1 MQKPSVD
8 DPSIKSFCIT
18 SFSTDFLLFFF
29 LFMFLWQHL
38 LMILKED
45 GIKIFST
52 IMNDDLCLKTM
63 KISPILLVN

>member
-8 DPSIKSFCIT
+8 DPSIKSFCIS
-18 SFSTDFLLFFF
+18 SFSTDFLFFF

-45 GIKIFST
+45 GIKILST
-52 IMNDDLCLKTM
+52 IINDDLCFKKM

>member
-1 MQKPSVD
+1 MILQSNHFVLPVLVQ
-8 DPSIKSFCIT
+8 IF
-18 SFSTDFLLFFF
+18 FFFF

-45 GIKIFST
+45 GIKILST
-52 IMNDDLCLKTM
+52 IINDDLCLKKM